1 MYTYEKRVGVNLI
14 PPMGPG
20 LGGLGVEARWCEEE
34 PASGRQKRPVGV
46 NLNSAAQAAQAG
58 VFLKWAQTR
67 ASAHL
72 SMLTWAQHISEVG
85 ANSSERPLE
94 HVGMGA
100 NSSERPVQKTKF

>member
-1 MYTYEKRVGVNLI
+1 MNTYEKRVGVNLI

-34 PASGRQKRPVGV
+34 PAPGRQKRPVGV

-72 SMLTWAQHISEVG
+72 SMLTWAQTRAS
-85 ANSSERPLE
+85 APF
-94 HVGMGA
+94 
-100 NSSERPVQKTKF
+100 KK